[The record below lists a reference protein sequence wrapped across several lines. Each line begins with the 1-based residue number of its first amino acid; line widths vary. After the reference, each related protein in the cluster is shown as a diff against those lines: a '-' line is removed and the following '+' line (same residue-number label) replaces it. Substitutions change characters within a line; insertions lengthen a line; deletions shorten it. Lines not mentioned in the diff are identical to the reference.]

1 MAKDIMLK
9 FFSQILNMSPMENQQ
24 TMLVLET
31 KEVMDT
37 LEEKYILVSLIKLV
51 KSLIIS
57 LMRLIWSY
65 SFVCRPSI
73 LQTHLLSFD
82 AQNVHR
88 PAKFYR
94 DDIWSTYL
102 LNLSC
107 NLTIILMI

>member
-1 MAKDIMLK
+1 MYAQARNKKKMNTYEDRH
-9 FFSQILNMSPMENQQ
+9 
-24 TMLVLET
+24 
-31 KEVMDT
+31 
-37 LEEKYILVSLIKLV
+37 KYVSLIKVV

-88 PAKFYR
+88 LAKFYR